1 MEVGSYQVEFLSD
14 GDFALDGGAMF
25 GVVPYPLW
33 SKSHPPDE
41 RFRIAVT
48 ARCLLLRG
56 HGRTIVVDSGNGDK
70 LSVKQQDIYKIE
82 PTGGRL
88 LASLA
93 RFGLTGEDVT
103 DVLLTHLHFD
113 HAGGLTRPGDLRL
126 NFPNARH
133 YVQKEHYAWA
143 CKPSLKDQASF
154 MPENYEPVREAGLL
168 ELLDGPEKLFPDLEL
183 ILFHGHTRALQGLLI
198 HGDPCLFYP
207 SDLMPTSGHVRL
219 AFNMGYDNFPLTTI
233 QEKQT
238 WLPRAARE
246 RWRVVFEHDA
256 RVEWACLE
264 EKNGD
269 FALATPV
276 EVAR

>member
-1 MEVGSYQVEFLSD
+1 MDVGSYQVEFLSD

-70 LSVKQQDIYKIE
+70 LSAKQQEIYKIE
-82 PTGGRL
+82 PKSGRL

-126 NFPNARH
+126 TFPRARH

-143 CKPSLKDQASF
+143 CHPSLKDRASF

-168 ELLDGPEKLFPDLEL
+168 ELLDGPEKLFADLEL
-183 ILFHGHTRALQGLLI
+183 VLFHGHTRALQAVLV
-198 HGDPCLFYP
+198 HGDPPLFYP

-233 QEKQT
+233 EEKQT

-256 RVEWACLE
+256 HVEWAHLE

-269 FALATPV
+269 FALAAPV
-276 EVAR
+276 EVTR